1 MNLKSCTK
9 AKVVYVGTSDDN
21 LIKDMKRNTENLG
34 KIYDKEDKAK
44 KLIKI

>member
-1 MNLKSCTK
+1 MNLKAAPK

-21 LIKDMKRNTENLG
+21 LIKDMKNTENLG

-44 KLIKI
+44 N